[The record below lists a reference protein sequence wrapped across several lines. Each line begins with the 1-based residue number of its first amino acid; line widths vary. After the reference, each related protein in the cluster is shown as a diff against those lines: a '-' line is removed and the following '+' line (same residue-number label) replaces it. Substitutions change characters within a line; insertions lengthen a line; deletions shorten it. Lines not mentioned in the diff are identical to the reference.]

1 MARALAAWL
10 MVASGDGSAR
20 DGSAQDGGECRGE
33 PRRRPPAADADGL
46 AQATRRAEIRRIAR
60 GLFDFDELARR
71 ALSRHW
77 AGRTHEERAEFVR
90 LFTDLLERSYLNRIE
105 AYAGERIAYTS
116 EVIDGTYATVRS
128 KIITQRRS
136 EVRINYRMHLHDG
149 RWQVYDVLIDGVSF
163 VSTYRSQNRP
173 SARAHE
179 TIRRKNSPRT
189 KSWPSSFRRRG
200 RMYRVR
206 FETRVRGL

>member
-1 MARALAAWL
+1 MPLKALRKYSALERFRRAPLVSVRSPVVTL
-10 MVASGDGSAR
+10 
-20 DGSAQDGGECRGE
+20 
-33 PRRRPPAADADGL
+33 
-46 AQATRRAEIRRIAR
+46 ATRRAEIRRIAR

-136 EVRINYRMHLHDG
+136 EVGINYRMHLHDG

-163 VSTYRSQNRP
+163 LSTYRSQFDRVIQAE
-173 SARAHE
+173 SYGALVERL
-179 TIRRKNSPRT
+179 RKRNLDTAVVER
-189 KSWPSSFRRRG
+189 K
-200 RMYRVR
+200 
-206 FETRVRGL
+206 